1 MNERFHTYWNICVLI
16 FFSNLYYYIFLARTN
31 VSVEIKR
38 SMLWSYVALIVL
50 FGILAALV
58 QPVINSLPFWIRI
71 IQMKNIWAL
80 VSAGVYTCAI
90 SGLIFDI
97 IRSPQM
103 YRITYSYGI

>member
-1 MNERFHTYWNICVLI
+1 
-16 FFSNLYYYIFLARTN
+16 
-31 VSVEIKR
+31 
-38 SMLWSYVALIVL
+38 MLWSYVALIVV
-50 FGILAALV
+50 FGVLAALV

-71 IQMKNIWAL
+71 IQMKNIWAI

-103 YRITYSYGI
+103 YYLLHYIARIEYYFGIHTTNLGLCLKCLVLLGTTPILRQGR